1 MVDGTWKAIHHR
13 FLKCNGAT
21 CTRYGRSTLCG
32 KFAEK
37 GLKSLKIMQ
46 KYSEIW
52 KGRNNPPLTFC
63 RKLYRFCLVILLRL
77 VIGLVRSELG
87 VFVLNWENSSYRI
100 SNTKNL
106 WLQWIASENLIPA
119 TLYEILLFC
128 VCTKGV
134 LL

>member
-1 MVDGTWKAIHHR
+1 MVDGTGKAIHHT

-37 GLKSLKIMQ
+37 GLKSLKIMKNIA
-46 KYSEIW
+46 KYERVEITPP
-52 KGRNNPPLTFC
+52 PPLTFC

-77 VIGLVRSELG
+77 AIGLVRSELR

-100 SNTKNL
+100 SNTHNR
-106 WLQWIASENLIPA
+106 WLQWIASENIIPA
-119 TLYEILLFC
+119 TLYEILLFLC
-128 VCTKGV
+128 SY
-134 LL
+134 